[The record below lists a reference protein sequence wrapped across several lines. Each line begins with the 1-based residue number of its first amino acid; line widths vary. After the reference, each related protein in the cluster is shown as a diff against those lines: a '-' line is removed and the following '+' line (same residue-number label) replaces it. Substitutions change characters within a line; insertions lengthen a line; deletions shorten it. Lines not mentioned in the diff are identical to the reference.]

1 MVTKTLTL
9 KVNEIQANPNNPR
22 VIKDHKFKQLVK
34 SIEEFPEMLSI
45 REIVVDETN
54 MILGGNM
61 RWKACVHAGLKNIN
75 VTQVTGLTDMQKK
88 EFIIKDNAN
97 YGVWDWDQLANN
109 FDSDVL
115 SEWGLNVWQPTQ
127 FLNDEHEETG
137 TSAAPI
143 DPEAEQAA
151 EDEKAEKN
159 IIQIEFNIEDYDE
172 ALALFK
178 KRRGEAF
185 DIAGAIIN
193 KLKQALCK

>member
-9 KVNEIQANPNNPR
+9 KVNEIQSNPNNPR

-45 REIVVDETN
+45 REIVVDEDN

-61 RWKACVHAGLKNIN
+61 RWKACVQAGLKKIQ
-75 VTQVTGLTDMQKK
+75 VTQVSGLTDLQKR

-97 YGVWDWDQLANN
+97 YGVWDWDQLANS
-109 FDSDVL
+109 FDSDLL

-127 FLNDEHEETG
+127 FLEDEHEEKG
-137 TSAAPI
+137 TTAAPI
-143 DPEAEQAA
+143 DPEAEQAV

-178 KRRGEAF
+178 KRRAEAF

-193 KLKQALCK
+193 KLNQAICK